1 MLSREDTQDF
11 PLTWIK
17 ALNSGRNVLE
27 LMFKPE
33 CPRLLI
39 MGSEIV
45 RVRRRTGLM
54 DPGNADSS

>member
-27 LMFKPE
+27 PMFKPE
-33 CPRLLI
+33 CPQLI
-39 MGSEIV
+39 TESKIL
-45 RVRRRTGLM
+45 RVRGRTGLVGL
-54 DPGNADSS
+54 GNVDSS